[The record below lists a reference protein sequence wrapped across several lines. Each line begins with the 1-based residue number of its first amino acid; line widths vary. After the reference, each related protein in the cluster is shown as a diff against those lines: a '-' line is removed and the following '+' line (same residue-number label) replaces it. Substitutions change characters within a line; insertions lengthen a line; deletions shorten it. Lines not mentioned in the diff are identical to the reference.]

1 MNYWLLPN
9 NCKRKRTNKNKP
21 SWKQHRILKAKNSL
35 LHRMWS
41 KTLYNSWLIWD
52 LLSMHLKKHCL
63 CSFQKDLVHS
73 ALKMQWNGW
82 TSMPPIQIWMNSCLL
97 SNKRETEN
105 CSSNIKVDYPKKRE
119 LRLLKRR
126 LLPLE

>member
-35 LHRMWS
+35 LYRMWS
-41 KTLYNSWLIWD
+41 KTLYNSWSIWN
-52 LLSMHLKKHCL
+52 LQSMYLKNHCL
-63 CSFQKDLVHS
+63 CSFQKDLVES
-73 ALKMQWNGW
+73 AFKMRWSGW
-82 TSMPPIQIWMNSCLL
+82 SSIPSKQTWMSSCSL
-97 SNKRETEN
+97 SNRKETEN
-105 CSSNIKVDYPKKRE
+105 CSSNIRVDFIMKRE
-119 LRLLKRR
+119 SRLLKWR